1 MEGESERKEERG
13 VRNRM
18 RGGRETETRSP
29 GVNSLFF

>member
-1 MEGESERKEERG
+1 MEGESKRKEERG

-18 RGGRETETRSP
+18 RRERDRETRSP